1 MLFHYFLFI
10 GSSALDFVVLLND
23 RSELIKM
30 YSSLCDFMQN
40 HCNVFPENTKCA
52 IQIDAAEKS

>member
-1 MLFHYFLFI
+1 MLLHYFLFI

-30 YSSLCDFMQN
+30 HSSQFDFMQN
-40 HCNVFPENTKCA
+40 HCTVFPKNTKCA